1 MMDGSFISYSEIT
14 GNQPT
19 EAEIAELLRPLDAR
33 KVLFL
38 LCRINMHLRLVT
50 ASEGTTFKRA
60 VGKAQEFL
68 FQNFTD
74 EALFEQAKQV
84 LGATKTHE
92 RVLFHPLQ
100 LLNTMRCALLYC
112 QGADEIDGVTDEQRY
127 TVGRCCLMMNDL
139 LVPEE
144 EQQKLTQGC
153 DNYRKAALMTQLLP
167 GFEVSNAGHLAHLV
181 QRSTSMFNLLLSDAA
196 VKTEIHTR
204 SGGYDFVQRFRDLTG
219 VALEHWIA
227 LTFCCIAF
235 YNQYGGG
242 DGSQQEYKYLWIDP
256 RVVLGTSKISQ
267 SDFDTILKMI
277 SKTIAEFAAG
287 YALPSKAGPGVD
299 VTAFKFHPLV
309 QIGYLYICS
318 DYAFLVEKMFAGA
331 YWALH
336 DRELDA
342 NKQQLS
348 ITWGYIFE
356 RYVNWW
362 VQGRSFKKAMTFYP
376 FPLWADKPAQ
386 KTKKRKKTPEEAFDA
401 VILDGSR
408 MVAMEYKGG
417 FLTLDAKYSLN
428 MRALLRDL
436 YKKIAKA
443 YRLGLGNIRV
453 PGASFVR
460 RAGVVDRPL
469 LLNKRRGIDV
479 LAGCVAALHVG
490 DRHLTGE
497 AYLQAALGLHL
508 RHLLAFG
515 RIEEIELLN
524 LCIGSVGVVELARH
538 QRTVRGQVCCPARTV
553 LPDSGETVRRD
564 RVGCLDHGELGH
576 AGAAKLLSREIGAGI
591 AAHGY
596 GCRLPTGQGRAR
608 IVGVERNLDAGGFPE
623 HTCDVHVLKSV
634 KFGLPQLLRGKMRD
648 VVLEHVVLRLQ
659 RRELGDEAGIAGRVE
674 DNVPDAEER
683 EGGCSCKKYRCSRTK
698 KPLAVLG
705 EIQFH
710 SASCVEMG

>member
-277 SKTIAEFAAG
+277 SKTISEFAAG

-428 MRALLRDL
+428 MRTLLRDL

-443 YRLGLGNIRV
+443 CRQLAKAIGELFGIV
-453 PGASFVR
+453 PGRTLQDIPTGHVTRVIPVIVVQDQALRSLGINWWLNRQFQRMMRCFVL
-460 RAGVVDRPL
+460 RPGITVEPVTIVHIDEFETMIDSAEGPDFDFVGTLQLRNFRDPESMSDL
-469 LLNKRRGIDV
+469 LD
-479 LAGCVAALHVG
+479 
-490 DRHLTGE
+490 
-497 AYLQAALGLHL
+497 YLLQ
-508 RHLLAFG
+508 
-515 RIEEIELLN
+515 
-524 LCIGSVGVVELARH
+524 
-538 QRTVRGQVCCPARTV
+538 TP
-553 LPDSGETVRRD
+553 
-564 RVGCLDHGELGH
+564 
-576 AGAAKLLSREIGAGI
+576 
-591 AAHGY
+591 GY
-596 GCRLPTGQGRAR
+596 GTQHSSRRKELEDEFKRCVLEYAFD
-608 IVGVERNLDAGGFPE
+608 LDAVSSTAPNADLHQHNTE
-623 HTCDVHVLKSV
+623 T
-634 KFGLPQLLRGKMRD
+634 
-648 VVLEHVVLRLQ
+648 
-659 RRELGDEAGIAGRVE
+659 A
-674 DNVPDAEER
+674 
-683 EGGCSCKKYRCSRTK
+683 
-698 KPLAVLG
+698 
-705 EIQFH
+705 
-710 SASCVEMG
+710 